1 MLFSLFLSNKAIFL
15 CLLFFLL
22 SIVFK
27 NTRLILA
34 LAIPTVVPVTTV
46 NERREA
52 PLPVF
57 DKASRVF
64 SDVP

>member
-1 MLFSLFLSNKAIFL
+1 M
-15 CLLFFLL
+15 
-22 SIVFK
+22 
-27 NTRLILA
+27 LA

-52 PLPVF
+52 SLPVF
-57 DKASRVF
+57 DKTSRVF